1 MEPIEGLDADVIVV
15 GGGLGGSAAAFQL
28 AQRGL
33 SVLVIEA
40 GPGEDVLTPPRPTRR
55 EQVMR
60 RLLPGRVPA
69 AVPDRTRYP
78 YFVSTPD
85 GSLRQAPTR
94 MGHGVGGS
102 SQFYAAALSRFK
114 RSDFTEAAPG
124 RSAETPL
131 PNAWP
136 VDYDAFRAYYADA
149 EALMRIRGD
158 LDPLDPD
165 DSLAPGSPLPALA
178 PGSVHLH
185 ERLTQRGLH
194 PYRLHVGID
203 YEAGCGECFTG
214 RCPRGDKADGNNRF
228 LVPALATGRVRL
240 EVDAPVRE
248 IRVDD
253 DGVHVVVGTA
263 DGAGDPVGDASR
275 GGRERRARRLVLAAG
290 ALGTPLLL
298 DRSASLWRDA
308 PRPAMLGRGLMFH
321 LTDTWAAKAPD
332 GATVPKKWLCV
343 RDFYDDGVHDIG
355 EIQSLGGA
363 LSPGPIAGILRGR
376 LASTPL
382 RRLPAAAL
390 KPIAWVIARVL
401 GPRPI
406 FATITEDLP
415 HAHNRVR
422 EQDGKVVVDYAVDP
436 ALRQRTAAF
445 RDTVHATFGPGVLFT
460 SPPSNPNWGHP
471 MGTCRM
477 GDDPATSVVGADGQV
492 HGQPKV
498 FVADAS
504 AFPSSGGT
512 GPGLTV
518 AALGLYVGD
527 QVADALAG

>member
-1 MEPIEGLDADVIVV
+1 VVEPIEGLDADVIVV

-60 RLLPGRVPA
+60 RLLPGRVPPA
-69 AVPDRTRYP
+69 APDRTRYP
-78 YFVSTPD
+78 YFVAGPD
-85 GSLRQAPTR
+85 GGLRPAPTR
-94 MGHGVGGS
+94 MGQGVGGS

-114 RSDFTEAAPG
+114 RSDFKEAAPG

-136 VDYDAFRAYYADA
+136 VDYDAFRTYYAHA
-149 EALMRIRGD
+149 ESLMRIRGD
-158 LDPLDPD
+158 ADPLDPD
-165 DSLAPGSPLPALA
+165 DSLTPGAPLPALA
-178 PGSVHLH
+178 PGSVRLH
-185 ERLTQRGLH
+185 ERLAQRGLH

-203 YEAGCGECFTG
+203 YVPGCGECFAG
-214 RCPRGDKADGNNRF
+214 RCPRACKADGNNRF

-240 EVDAPVRE
+240 EVDTPVRE
-248 IRVDD
+248 ITVDD
-253 DGVHVVVGTA
+253 DGVRVVVVG
-263 DGAGDPVGDASR
+263 P
-275 GGRERRARRLVLAAG
+275 GGPGGPREPGERRARRLVLAAG
-290 ALGTPLLL
+290 ALRTPLLL
-298 DRSASLWRDA
+298 DRSDGLWRDV

-321 LTDTWAAKAPD
+321 LTDTWAAKVPD
-332 GATVPKKWLCV
+332 GATLPKKWLCV
-343 RDFYDDGVHDIG
+343 RDFYDDGVHDVG

-363 LSPGPIAGILRGR
+363 LSPGPIAGILRAR
-376 LASTPL
+376 LAHTPL
-382 RRLPAAAL
+382 RRLPATAL
-390 KPIAWVIARVL
+390 KPLAWVIARIL

-436 ALRQRTAAF
+436 ELRRRTTAF

-460 SPPSNPNWGHP
+460 SPPGNPNWGHP

-477 GDDPATSVVGADGQV
+477 GDDAATSVVGADGRV
-492 HGQPKV
+492 HGQARV

-518 AALGLYVGD
+518 AALGLHVAD
-527 QVADALAG
+527 QVADGLLG